1 MNINPKILAQIAALP
16 DGEIKESLRKSYLT
30 CCEKM
35 DDYHKLEQIRV
46 RDDFK
51 RRDYDAKLTRAGLYG
66 RNRNI
71 SFTSLID
78 DEKLGDYP
86 KGYIEGHRLL
96 CHFVSDYRASFKGE
110 CRPDER
116 EYENIVL
123 AGPTGVGKTYMAASL
138 ANHCVLNNLPV
149 FFVSVPYYTRTIVH
163 MYRVSNDEASKIERK
178 IMNCPFVVL
187 DDLGAEDTKKDW
199 VTSLVEAI
207 FIERYNRGYLTLCTT
222 NLTFTAFK
230 STYGDRVF
238 DRVFERG
245 KMHTIDGR
253 SFRTGI

>member
-1 MNINPKILAQIAALP
+1 MDINPRILAQIAALP

-30 CCEKM
+30 YCEKM
-35 DDYHKLEQIRV
+35 DDFHKLEAIRV
-46 RDDFK
+46 KDDFA
-51 RRDYDAKLTRAGLYG
+51 RRRLDAKLTKAGLYG

-71 SFTSLID
+71 SFTALID
-78 DEKLGDYP
+78 DERITDYP
-86 KGYIEGHRLL
+86 KGYLEGYRLL
-96 CHFVSDYRASFKGE
+96 CNFVADYRATFKGDV
-110 CRPDER
+110 RPNER

-123 AGPTGVGKTYMAASL
+123 AGPTGVGKTYMASAL
-138 ANHCVLNNLPV
+138 ANHCVLNDLPV

-163 MYRVSNDEASKIERK
+163 MYRVNNDEASKIERK
-178 IMNCPFVVL
+178 IMNCPFVIL

-207 FIERYNRGYLTLCTT
+207 FIERYNRGYLTLATT
-222 NLTFTAFK
+222 NLTFTQFK

-245 KMHTIDGR
+245 KMQTIEGK